1 MYYRGTT
8 TLDFLLK
15 RQDLRLKFNRNNNN
29 RNLTA
34 KKPFAFIINTI
45 HSNDTR
51 MGHWVAITINNRHP
65 HCRKITV
72 RYFDS
77 FGGSY
82 LTHKPIASYI
92 HNIKKCCEMYNY
104 IFELDTSKKVIQYY
118 NSTVC
123 GLYTAYFVC
132 KVAEHCDSLP
142 ISNIFKHFKNDRRD
156 NDAKVVR
163 FLEYNYPAKSCNRHD
178 DMYSGKK
185 ASLKQLLRAPTPF
198 CSKHTFGLKK
208 CFKTI
213 KCHCDSNEV

>member
-1 MYYRGTT
+1 MLSSTVLHKLKKIASNKQQILMYYRGTT

-15 RQDLRLKFNRNNNN
+15 RHDLRLKFNRNNNNNNNNN

-92 HNIKKCCEMYNY
+92 HNIKKLCEIYNY
-104 IFELDTSKKVIQYY
+104 TF
-118 NSTVC
+118 
-123 GLYTAYFVC
+123 
-132 KVAEHCDSLP
+132 H
-142 ISNIFKHFKNDRRD
+142 NIF
-156 NDAKVVR
+156 
-163 FLEYNYPAKSCNRHD
+163 
-178 DMYSGKK
+178 
-185 ASLKQLLRAPTPF
+185 
-198 CSKHTFGLKK
+198 
-208 CFKTI
+208 
-213 KCHCDSNEV
+213 